1 MSSLGGDASRNLSP
15 QSGCKNN
22 NNNNNKKDSN
32 ETINIIR
39 CRILRHL
46 NNQYVYHR
54 VIYGRG
60 YNLIDWMKNML

>member
-15 QSGCKNN
+15 QSGC

-39 CRILRHL
+39 CRIKFGILTRGAFASECKDASL
-46 NNQYVYHR
+46 N
-54 VIYGRG
+54 
-60 YNLIDWMKNML
+60 LE